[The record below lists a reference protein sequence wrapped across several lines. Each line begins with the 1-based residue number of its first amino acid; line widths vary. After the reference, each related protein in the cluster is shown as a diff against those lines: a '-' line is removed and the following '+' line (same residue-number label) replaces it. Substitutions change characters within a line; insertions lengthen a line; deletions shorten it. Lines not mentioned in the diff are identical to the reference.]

1 MVPFKEFATMQVV
14 GCPFPAYKSCL
25 TEGFLGGFKAYGKC
39 NFDYM
44 KETVESIRAKFD
56 EGPEEGR

>member
-1 MVPFKEFATMQVV
+1 MQVV